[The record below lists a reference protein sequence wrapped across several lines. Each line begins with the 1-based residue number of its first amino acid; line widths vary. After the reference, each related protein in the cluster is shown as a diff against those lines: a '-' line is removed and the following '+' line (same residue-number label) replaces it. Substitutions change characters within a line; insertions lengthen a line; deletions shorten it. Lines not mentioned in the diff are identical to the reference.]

1 VKETVEQYLSTI
13 DISLLETPSS
23 EAKTIEDVLGF
34 IGAKD
39 EREAISVMYQTL
51 FLIEVYTNRVIEYGL
66 ITLYNAS
73 KLNANKSLAQY
84 VESDYNV
91 ITELAQEYLRLSS
104 IKQKK
109 NNPCEENK
117 TIPSGNH
124 SEEYKKVVEQHEK
137 LKKKY
142 EEIVKRFN
150 ELSSKSSINAVK
162 IDISEAGTKKLRDE
176 IEKLKADLEKE
187 EKLHEECVRTI
198 KEKEIEISSLIDKIN
213 TIKASFNSY

>member
-1 VKETVEQYLSTI
+1 VEQYLSTI
-13 DISLLETPSS
+13 DISLLETPSP
-23 EAKTIEDVLGF
+23 EAKTIEDVLDF

-39 EREAISVMYQTL
+39 EREAITVMYQTL

-73 KLNANKSLAQY
+73 KLNANKFLDQY

-104 IKQKK
+104 IKQKQKK
-109 NNPCEENK
+109 NNLCEDNK

-124 SEEYKKVVEQHEK
+124 SEDYKKVVKQHEE

-142 EEIVKRFN
+142 EEIVTRFN
-150 ELSSKSSINAVK
+150 ELNLKSSINAAK
-162 IDISEAGTKKLRDE
+162 IDISETGTKKLKDE
-176 IEKLKADLEKE
+176 IEKLKVDLEKE
-187 EKLHEECVRTI
+187 KNLHEEHVRTI
-198 KEKEIEISSLIDKIN
+198 KEKEIEISSLVDKIN
-213 TIKASFNSY
+213 TIKASCNSY